1 MSNVATTV
9 NDKVHERP
17 AESVTGFVAA
27 VIAALVAFGVE
38 VTEEQTVAIIG
49 LVGFL
54 PAGVTWFVNWRRRQK
69 AA

>member
-17 AESVTGFVAA
+17 AESITGFAAA
-27 VIAALVAFGVE
+27 VMLALNAFGVPI
-38 VTEEQTVAIIG
+38 TEQQNLAILGVI
-49 LVGFL
+49 GFL

-69 AA
+69 EA